1 MGCLRNL
8 IKLVILILAVIGF
21 ISIGGREYLDAHVM
35 PAVKSFNTEF
45 QNQIQNTGKK
55 WNDLSFNELRDLFF
69 KSVKETKSTKKTK
82 NGMEVTSIK
91 GVMGYNAEVAQ
102 DSKTGQRMVTVDTK
116 GKINLD
122 LNKDDRAELKADI
135 IRIAKKNKALPVSA
149 ESIDITDVGEWNVRN
164 EKLKYAQ
171 LSLKD
176 KKSGKDLTAIVS
188 TLGEGKNSKL
198 IVTFAPKEK
207 FSKALAEKYFKE

>member
-135 IRIAKKNKALPVSA
+135 IKIAKKNKALPVSA
-149 ESIDITDVGEWNVRN
+149 ESIDMISEVEC
-164 EKLKYAQ
+164 
-171 LSLKD
+171 
-176 KKSGKDLTAIVS
+176 AIIS
-188 TLGEGKNSKL
+188 
-198 IVTFAPKEK
+198 
-207 FSKALAEKYFKE
+207 